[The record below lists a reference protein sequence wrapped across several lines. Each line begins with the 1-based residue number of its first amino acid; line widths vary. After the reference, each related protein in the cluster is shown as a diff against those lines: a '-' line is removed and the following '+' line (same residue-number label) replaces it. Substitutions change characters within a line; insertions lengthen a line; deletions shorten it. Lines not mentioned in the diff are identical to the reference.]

1 MSTLIKAPRI
11 AREFKPYYKLIAFVF
26 ASGLV
31 ISAIQPAS
39 LKLSQNILDEL
50 QKGTSLS
57 SDFFKWVPLSLVVV
71 FFVSGLAKYF
81 HNTTRRYVS
90 ESIIRGLRVRLYER
104 FLSFP
109 LSVLDSKRTGDLLS
123 SIQNDLQAVSS
134 GIDTFFLVLKEP
146 FTFIGLLSVAFYYDW
161 RLATTTLL
169 AAPLVAFLFSK
180 SGSAVKRYTKKNLG
194 LFADLM
200 SISQE
205 SIAGSRVVKVFRLE
219 KTLSARFNKIQDL
232 YFKTH
237 FKSIKVEEL
246 ATPLI
251 EFIGALLM
259 AMVIIYGGYRIS
271 NGELS
276 SGELVAFILALGLAQ
291 MPIKQM
297 NNAFLKIKTAD
308 AASERIYNL
317 LDITEYESRNVGRVR
332 KASFDSSIRFDNV
345 SLYYGDKRAL
355 NSIELEIKKG
365 ECVAFVGHSGSG
377 KTSLVNLL
385 PRLYE
390 VSEGNVFI
398 DGKPIYDYYLDDL
411 RKMISVVTQDTFLFH
426 DTIYANIQYGNMD
439 ATREEIERAAR
450 QAYCYDFIQ
459 NLPHGFD
466 TVIGERGVCLS
477 GGERQRVAIARALL
491 KNAPILILDEA
502 TSNLDSRSEA
512 IVQQALEELIKGR
525 TTLMVAHRLS
535 TIKKADRI
543 YVMDEGKVIESG
555 NHEMLSNKRGL
566 YTKFLERQS
575 LVN

>member
-1 MSTLIKAPRI
+1 MSAFKVPRV
-11 AREFKPYYKLIAFVF
+11 AREFKPFYRLIAFVF
-26 ASGLV
+26 ISGLV

-57 SDFFKWVPLSLVVV
+57 SDFFKWVPLSLVIV

-90 ESIIRGLRVRLYER
+90 ESIIKGLRVRLFER

-109 LSVLDSKRTGDLLS
+109 LSVLDSKRTGDLLA
-123 SIQNDLQAVSS
+123 SIQNDLYAVSS

-146 FTFIGLLSVAFYYDW
+146 FTFIGLLAVAFYYDW

-219 KTLSARFNKIQDL
+219 KTLTERFNKIQDL
-232 YFKTH
+232 YFKTNY
-237 FKSIKVEEL
+237 KSIKVEEL
-246 ATPLI
+246 ATPVI
-251 EFIGALLM
+251 EFIGAVLM

-271 NGELS
+271 NGQLS
-276 SGELVAFILALGLAQ
+276 SGQLVAFILALGLAQ

-297 NNAFLKIKTAD
+297 NNAYLKLKTAD
-308 AASERIYNL
+308 AASERIYHL
-317 LDITEYESRNVGRVR
+317 LDITESESRNIGVVR
-332 KASFDSSIRFDNV
+332 KETFDSSIRFDSV
-345 SLYYGDKRAL
+345 SLCYGDKPAL
-355 NSIELEIKKG
+355 NSVSLEIKKG

-390 VSEGNVFI
+390 VTEGNILI
-398 DGKPIYDYYLDDL
+398 DNRALYDFYLDDL

-426 DTIYANIQYGNMD
+426 DTIYENIQYGNRD
-439 ATREEIERAAR
+439 ATRAQIEHAAK
-450 QAYCYDFIQ
+450 QAYCFDFIQ
-459 NLPHGFD
+459 NLPQGFD

-491 KNAPILILDEA
+491 KDAPILILDEA
-502 TSNLDSRSEA
+502 TSNLDSRSES

-535 TIKKADRI
+535 TIKRADRI
-543 YVMDEGKVIESG
+543 YVMDEGRIVESG
-555 NHEMLSNKRGL
+555 NHESLSNQRGL
-566 YTKFLERQS
+566 YTKFLDRQS
-575 LVN
+575 LTT